1 MYREVFPHLL
11 ICLLLSEQHLVI
23 PEGSFLVPEIGLLFG
38 DAVGASLVWGPWL
51 PPRGCYVICDVA
63 VCSWCEQH
71 DSREYLSGA
80 SNKPPGRH
88 QIQNAEGPVLVP
100 CAKQIYFRRDP
111 KVDPLRIESGPSWQA
126 CFWSLH
132 FVRCAEA
139 LQAAMCAKFQP
150 WSNPHTNSIR
160 GGNLE
165 LFEAPGCH
173 LAVAMSSVTLL
184 YVADANNTI
193 QESIWVGRQT
203 SLQGGTRFRMLRAQ
217 FWSLAQSKYI
227 SEGTQ
232 KWTLLGSKVVP
243 PGRPVFGPFILSD
256 VLKLCK
262 LLCAQNF
269 NLEATLTQ
277 TASAAGILNWGGPY
291 LRL

>member
-1 MYREVFPHLL
+1 MTGRSKSRPDATLDPWAGSSARDRPGIPPLAPRNKDQSAKFLQ
-11 ICLLLSEQHLVI
+11 SEDIFVKQLVAV
-23 PEGSFLVPEIGLLFG
+23 SRVCVCA
-38 DAVGASLVWGPWL
+38 DAAKNDYLTLRNHCVQLETQWGP
-51 PPRGCYVICDVA
+51 P
-63 VCSWCEQH
+63 
-71 DSREYLSGA
+71 
-80 SNKPPGRH
+80 
-88 QIQNAEGPVLVP
+88 
-100 CAKQIYFRRDP
+100 
-111 KVDPLRIESGPSWQA
+111 
-126 CFWSLH
+126 
-132 FVRCAEA
+132 
-139 LQAAMCAKFQP
+139 
-150 WSNPHTNSIR
+150 
-160 GGNLE
+160 

-203 SLQGGTRFRMLRAQ
+203 SPQGGTRFRMLRAQ

-262 LLCAQNF
+262 LLCVQNF
-269 NLEATLTQ
+269 KLEATFTQ
-277 TASAAGILNWGGPY
+277 TASAAGILNWGDTY

>member
-1 MYREVFPHLL
+1 MQPCNFWSVNKKFYRFCFLRWKSCTFARFKIWQCTGKCFH
-11 ICLLLSEQHLVI
+11 ICWSVCC
-23 PEGSFLVPEIGLLFG
+23 SRSNTLLFQRVHFWYLKS
-38 DAVGASLVWGPWL
+38 AYFLETQWGP
-51 PPRGCYVICDVA
+51 P
-63 VCSWCEQH
+63 
-71 DSREYLSGA
+71 
-80 SNKPPGRH
+80 
-88 QIQNAEGPVLVP
+88 
-100 CAKQIYFRRDP
+100 
-111 KVDPLRIESGPSWQA
+111 
-126 CFWSLH
+126 
-132 FVRCAEA
+132 
-139 LQAAMCAKFQP
+139 
-150 WSNPHTNSIR
+150 
-160 GGNLE
+160 

-193 QESIWVGRQT
+193 QDSIWVGRQT

-243 PGRPVFGPFILSD
+243 PGRPAFGPFILSD

>member
-11 ICLLLSEQHLVI
+11 ICLLLLEQHLVI
-23 PEGSFLVPEIGLLFG
+23 PEGSFLVPEIGILFG
-38 DAVGASLVWGPWL
+38 HAVGASLVRGPWL

-150 WSNPHTNSIR
+150 WSYPHTTSIR

-165 LFEAPGCH
+165 LGRSVFTSLVFLVFKVQKTDPSLWQVEAKAVQTPPWTPE
-173 LAVAMSSVTLL
+173 LAQVHVTDPASPPCPPKQRSKCQVSAKWRHFCKAASCSFQSLCVCSCCEEWL
-184 YVADANNTI
+184 FYFAESLCAGGAGERAHIWEIVADKVASKPLLI
-193 QESIWVGRQT
+193 Q
-203 SLQGGTRFRMLRAQ
+203 
-217 FWSLAQSKYI
+217 
-227 SEGTQ
+227 
-232 KWTLLGSKVVP
+232 
-243 PGRPVFGPFILSD
+243 
-256 VLKLCK
+256 
-262 LLCAQNF
+262 
-269 NLEATLTQ
+269 
-277 TASAAGILNWGGPY
+277 
-291 LRL
+291 

>member
-23 PEGSFLVPEIGLLFG
+23 PEGSFLVPEIGILFG
-38 DAVGASLVWGPWL
+38 DAVGASLVRGPWL

-111 KVDPLRIESGPSWQA
+111 KVDALRIESGPSWQA

-150 WSNPHTNSIR
+150 WSYPHTNSIR

-165 LFEAPGCH
+165 L
-173 LAVAMSSVTLL
+173 
-184 YVADANNTI
+184 
-193 QESIWVGRQT
+193 
-203 SLQGGTRFRMLRAQ
+203 
-217 FWSLAQSKYI
+217 
-227 SEGTQ
+227 
-232 KWTLLGSKVVP
+232 
-243 PGRPVFGPFILSD
+243 GRPVFTSLVFLVFKVQKTEAKAIQTPPWTPEL
-256 VLKLCK
+256 
-262 LLCAQNF
+262 AQVHV
-269 NLEATLTQ
+269 TDP
-277 TASAAGILNWGGPY
+277 ASPPCPPKQ
-291 LRL
+291 RSKC